1 MRFKCH
7 RERDDTRGGMKSE
20 AGKMHARIWLEDFHA
35 KTCTKILSD
44 IFVVITIYHSLMN
57 FSMRKRT
64 IF

>member
-7 RERDDTRGGMKSE
+7 RERDDTRGTMKSE
-20 AGKMHARIWLEDFHA
+20 AGKMNARIWLEDFPVE
-35 KTCTKILSD
+35 TCYK
-44 IFVVITIYHSLMN
+44 IFVVIIIYHSVMN